1 MEPGQS
7 ITFTRK
13 TFRYG
18 NSVALVIPAQF
29 DIDAKTS
36 LKITIELVDKPSPM

>member
-1 MEPGQS
+1 MDPGQV
-7 ITFTRK
+7 ITFMRK

-29 DIDAKTS
+29 EIEAKTP
-36 LKITIELVDKPSPM
+36 LKITIELVDKPSA